1 MTERIAQDLQD
12 MHKHPVE
19 AVLAAI
25 CTLLVVLGCAIG
37 CGALLA
43 VVFNLGA
50 LL

>member
-1 MTERIAQDLQD
+1 MTDMIAKDLQD
-12 MHKHPVE
+12 MHKRPAHTI
-19 AVLAAI
+19 LAAL